1 MPFILFLMQR
11 TKTPE
16 LVPEDADPIWVRG
29 AQKVLSKITIKQR
42 IHGII
47 RGIYDRLGDPRNGPY
62 LLLGALMSFG
72 AIWLRRSQPTP
83 PSQSNQPSQPS
94 QPTNVSD
101 GLGSLSSMLFKLC
114 QYSVICATVIMFIAY
129 VNFT

>member
-47 RGIYDRLGDPRNGPY
+47 TGIYDRLGDPRNGPY

-72 AIWLRRSQPTP
+72 AIWLRRSRPTP
-83 PSQSNQPSQPS
+83 PSQSNQPS

-101 GLGSLSSMLFKLC
+101 GLGSHSSMVFKPC
-114 QYSVICATVIMFIAY
+114 QYSIICATAIMFITY
-129 VNFT
+129 VNFK

>member
-1 MPFILFLMQR
+1 MQR

-72 AIWLRRSQPTP
+72 AIWLRRSRPTP
-83 PSQSNQPSQPS
+83 PSQSNQPS

-101 GLGSLSSMLFKLC
+101 GLGSLSLMVFKLC
-114 QYSVICATVIMFIAY
+114 QYSIICATLIMFIAY